1 MDRGIYA
8 ASSAGL
14 LGVRKLDAVAENL
27 ANVNTVGFKAQK
39 LLARQQNFEDT
50 LASKL
55 DNQTGRERGDHDR
68 TPGVVHVQTTTD
80 FSPGP
85 VSFTG
90 NNLDVALQDPRDFF
104 VVQTPQGP
112 QYTRAGN
119 FQLDAEGQ
127 IVTSDGMPVMGE
139 GGLITVTGGQPLI
152 SPTGAVLVNN
162 QPVGTLRRV
171 RFQDPQLLQREAGTR
186 FSAPRGAAPQPS
198 EEPVVPGSLEMSNV
212 GTVQS
217 MVEMINAHK
226 SFESYAKSVQTI
238 SELNEVN
245 LRTVRSL

>member
-39 LLARQQNFEDT
+39 LLSRQQEFEDT
-50 LASKL
+50 LASTL
-55 DNQTGRERGDHDR
+55 DKQTGRERGDHDR

-80 FSPGP
+80 FTPGP

-90 NNLDVALQDPRDFF
+90 NNLDVALTDPRDFF
-104 VVQTPQGP
+104 VVQTPSGP

-119 FQLDAEGQ
+119 FKLNAEGQ
-127 IVTSDGMPVMGE
+127 IVTADDLPVVGE
-139 GGLITVTGGQPLI
+139 GGAITVIGGQPLI
-152 SPTGAVLVNN
+152 SPSGIVMIGN

-171 RFQDPQLLQREAGTR
+171 KFDDPQRLVREAGTR
-186 FSAPRGAAPQPS
+186 FSAPRGVAPRPS

-245 LRTVRSL
+245 LRTLRSY